1 MVEYKCNKEG
11 EIKMKK
17 CTLTKI
23 NTTIGEKYLIV
34 TNCRSKEF
42 KTEKGALKFITS
54 NGYKIVKNLD

>member
-1 MVEYKCNKEG
+1 
-11 EIKMKK
+11 MKK